1 MDELKNT
8 AAQAAGA
15 AVAAEDEVVTF
26 KRPSQA
32 KEIWRRFRKNRGSMI
47 GLIILIIIFL
57 LLHQTP
63 KDMILIYLLFHCLIV
78 QDLIVPSQYVNSLKI
93 IAYLNY

>member
-57 LLHQTP
+57 LLIFAEFISPYEIAIKQIP
-63 KDMILIYLLFHCLIV
+63 ENILAK
-78 QDLIVPSQYVNSLKI
+78 PSAQHPFGCD
-93 IAYLNY
+93 A